1 MDSGDMTSIDLSS
14 GGDPAFVELHPVSTT
29 PFTKEHNMSQSS
41 KSQRVG
47 AAGNEVMKQVQQWLA
62 EGRSFAWMPIYSRAN
77 YPNINPL
84 ILQQFDQCRDQDY
97 WLVAK
102 VEDFLQIPEGV
113 SGWLLPMGESDTD
126 IVAAVAKNEVC
137 FSKVIDRRNGKRQT
151 LLTGKNLGPAKVLGE
166 LRKVGGH
173 DEL

>member
-1 MDSGDMTSIDLSS
+1 MRQSTLSKPV
-14 GGDPAFVELHPVSTT
+14 GVAGHEEMLHV
-29 PFTKEHNMSQSS
+29 
-41 KSQRVG
+41 QR
-47 AAGNEVMKQVQQWLA
+47 WLA

-77 YPNINPL
+77 FPHINPA
-84 ILQQFDQCRDQDY
+84 ILQQFDQCRDQDC
-97 WLVAK
+97 WLVEK
-102 VEDFLQIPEGV
+102 VEDFLQIPQRIT
-113 SGWLLPMGESDTD
+113 GWLLPMGEADTE
-126 IVAAVAKNEVC
+126 IVAVVSNNEVC